1 MNLLFQEF
9 RYAARK
15 LLRAPGFTAIAV
27 LTLALGIGATTAV
40 FSVVYNVLLKP
51 LPYRDAGQL
60 VSVESIRNGDPMPMS
75 PLDFIDYRQ
84 QTRSFASMAAIDRGT
99 INLTGVGSQ
108 PVRLRSTRVSASFF
122 GVLGVEAVRGRLFRA
137 GEDKP
142 GAPRVVVLSY
152 GTWRSE
158 FGGDPRVIGQTVS
171 LDGNPYSVIGVT
183 PSWMRYPENTE
194 LWVPMQFRP
203 DELDPGNRGA
213 HSLDG
218 IARLAPGVTVQAATR
233 DLGGVAAR
241 LATAYPESN
250 AEFGAGAYPLQAQ
263 MVQNARAALLM
274 LMGAVAF
281 VLLVACTNVANLLLV
296 RASAREAEMA
306 VRTALGASRWRIV
319 RQLAAESILLAG
331 MGTVAGILLAAWAV
345 DALVAFG
352 PHGLP
357 RLDEVSMDGRAVLFA
372 AVLAVVTGLL
382 FGAAPAIHAVRS
394 DISEMLRGG
403 GRGANG
409 RRHGQRT
416 RHALVVAET
425 ALAVVLLVG
434 AGLFLRSFARLLADD
449 PGFKPAHVTTA
460 TVSLPA
466 NKYRLDRDA
475 SSFADRLT
483 ARVRALPG
491 VSDVAIGFGRPLY
504 RGHIRTAFEVA
515 GWAPSTPNSRRLT
528 FVRSVSPAYFKLLGI
543 PLDSGRTFTDA
554 DRADAR
560 QVVVVNEELVRR
572 YFRNGESP
580 IGKHITLGWDRD
592 TLEWGARSMV
602 GGEIV
607 GVVRDVTEH
616 GPGSKVEPTVYTP
629 FAQVPVTDITV
640 LVQSK
645 GTLASVARGLRAA
658 LRDVDPDLPLFD
670 VTTMDAALAESVAE
684 PRFYTM
690 LLSGFAGVALL
701 LAAIGIYGVIAYS
714 VSLRH
719 REIGIRLALG
729 ATRARVMRLTLGQG
743 VVLAA
748 AGIPVGL
755 VVAFWLTRYV
765 SGLLFGVGGLDPVTF
780 GVVPLVLMG
789 VAAVAS
795 YVPARRAAR
804 VDPVVTMR
812 AE

>member
-60 VSVESIRNGDPMPMS
+60 VSVASIRNGDPMPMS
-75 PLDFIDYRQ
+75 PLDFIDYREQ
-84 QTRSFASMAAIDRGT
+84 SRSFAGMAAISQGT
-99 INLTGVGSQ
+99 MNLTGVGSQ

-122 GVLGVEAVRGRLFRA
+122 AVLGVEAARGRLFRA

-152 GTWRSE
+152 ATWRSE
-158 FGGDPRVIGQTVS
+158 FGGDPRVIGQAVS
-171 LDGNPYSVIGVT
+171 LDGNPYSVIGVA

-194 LWVPMQFRP
+194 LWIPMQFQP
-203 DELDPGNRGA
+203 YEADPSNRGA
-213 HSLDG
+213 DSLDG
-218 IARLAPGVTVQAATR
+218 IARLSPGVTAEAATR
-233 DLGGVAAR
+233 DLGRVAAR

-250 AEFGAGAYPLQAQ
+250 AEFAAGAFPLQAQ

-331 MGTVAGILLAAWAV
+331 MGTVAGVLLAAWAV

-352 PHGLP
+352 PRGLP
-357 RLDEVSMDGRAVLFA
+357 RLDEVRMDGRVVLFA

-403 GRGANG
+403 GRAASG

-416 RHALVVAET
+416 RHALVVVET

-449 PGFKPAHVTTA
+449 PGFNPAHVTTA

-466 NKYRLDRDA
+466 NKYPLDRDA
-475 SSFADRLT
+475 SRFANRLT

-491 VSDVAIGFGRPLY
+491 VSDVAIGYGRPLY
-504 RGHIRTAFEVA
+504 RGHIRTAFEVS
-515 GWAPSTPNSRRLT
+515 GWAPSTPNSRRLAY
-528 FVRSVSPAYFKLLGI
+528 VRPVSPAYFKLLGI

-572 YFRNGESP
+572 YFKGQPP
-580 IGKHITLGWDRD
+580 IGAHITLGWDRD
-592 TLEWGARSMV
+592 TLEWGARSTV

-616 GPGSKVEPTVYTP
+616 GPGSPVEPTVYTP

-645 GTLASVARGLRAA
+645 GTLASVASGLRAA

-690 LLSGFAGVALL
+690 LLSAFAGVALL
-701 LAAIGIYGVIAYS
+701 LAAIGIYGVIAYT

-729 ATRARVMRLTLGQG
+729 ATRDRVMRLTMGQG
-743 VVLAA
+743 VALAA

>member
-9 RYAARK
+9 RHAARK

-27 LTLALGIGATTAV
+27 LTIALGIGATTAV

-60 VSVESIRNGDPMPMS
+60 VSVESVRNGDPMPMS
-75 PLDFIDYRQ
+75 PLDFMDYREQ
-84 QTRSFASMAAIDRGT
+84 ARSFTGLAAIDRGT

-122 GVLGVEAVRGRLFRA
+122 EVLGVNAVRGRLFRA
-137 GEDKP
+137 GEDEP

-152 GTWRSE
+152 ATWRSE

-171 LDGNPYSVIGVT
+171 LDGNPYSVIGVA

-194 LWVPMQFRP
+194 LWVPMQFQP
-203 DELDPGNRGA
+203 YEIDPGNRGA

-233 DLGGVAAR
+233 DLGRVAGR
-241 LATAYPESN
+241 LAAAYPESN

-263 MVQNARAALLM
+263 IVQNARAALLM

-319 RQLAAESILLAG
+319 RQLAAESVLLAG
-331 MGTVAGILLAAWAV
+331 LGTGAGLVLAAWAV

-352 PHGLP
+352 PRGLP
-357 RLDEVSMDGRAVLFA
+357 RLDEVSMDGRVVAFA
-372 AVLAVVTGLL
+372 AALAVVTGLL
-382 FGAAPAIHAVRS
+382 FGAAPAIHVLRA

-403 GRGANG
+403 GRGASG
-409 RRHGQRT
+409 RRTGQRT
-416 RHALVVAET
+416 RHALVVVET

-434 AGLFLRSFARLLADD
+434 AGLFLRSFTRLVAQD
-449 PGFKPAHVTTA
+449 PGFSPMHVTTA

-475 SSFADRLT
+475 STFVDRLT

-491 VSDVAIGFGRPLY
+491 VRDVAVGFGRPLY
-504 RGHIRTAFEVA
+504 RGHIRTGFEVA
-515 GWAPSTPNSRRLT
+515 GWPPSTPNSRRIVT
-528 FVRSVSPAYFKLLGI
+528 VRPVSPSYFAVLGI
-543 PLDSGRTFTDA
+543 PLDSGRQFTA
-554 DRADAR
+554 TDRADAP
-560 QVVVVNEELVRR
+560 QVVLVNEELVRR
-572 YFRNGESP
+572 YFKGRAP
-580 IGKHITLGWDRD
+580 IGERLTLGWDRD
-592 TLEWGARSMV
+592 TVEWGAKSAV
-602 GGEIV
+602 GGTIV
-607 GVVRDVTEH
+607 GVVRDVTEA
-616 GPGSKVEPTVYTP
+616 GPGSKVEPIVYTP

-640 LVQSK
+640 LVQAK
-645 GTLASVARGLRAA
+645 GTLASVASGLRSA
-658 LRDVDPDLPLFD
+658 LRGVDPDLPLFD
-670 VTTMDAALAESVAE
+670 VTTMDAALAESVAQ

-729 ATRARVMRLTLGQG
+729 ATRDRVLRLTMRQG

-755 VVAFWLTRYV
+755 VAAFWLTRYV
-765 SGLLFGVGGLDPVTF
+765 SGLLFGVGGLDPLTF
-780 GVVPLVLMG
+780 GVVPLVLMA